1 MLVISAASSPHK
13 DSKTLQLQQKQRDAF
28 EAFAEKTSDA
38 WDDADDDLI
47 MMANVKM
54 SLKDVHSTAMQV
66 SVGVSMCHGKACD
79 LVLYTQRLIFP
90 LVAMLMFCMI
100 IRKREQF

>member
-1 MLVISAASSPHK
+1 MLLHLCSELEGFKDIGAIEVLQLLLLVGSGGNSPRK
-13 DSKTLQLQQKQRDAF
+13 DSKMQQPLQKQRDAF

-47 MMANVKM
+47 LMANVKM

-66 SVGVSMCHGKACD
+66 NV
-79 LVLYTQRLIFP
+79 IFFKW
-90 LVAMLMFCMI
+90 A
-100 IRKREQF
+100 